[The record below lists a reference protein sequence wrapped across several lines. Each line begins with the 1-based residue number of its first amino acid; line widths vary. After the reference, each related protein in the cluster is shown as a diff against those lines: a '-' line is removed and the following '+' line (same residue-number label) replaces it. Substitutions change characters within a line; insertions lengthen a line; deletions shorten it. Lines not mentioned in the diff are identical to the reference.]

1 MAFPLS
7 REESKEVSS
16 MKYLLATT
24 GTIEPGLGFAM
35 FDGVHIAWLIAFAL
49 FSACCCLAY
58 RRLKRKGRRMMRIGM
73 AALIVADEGL
83 KMAALLIGG
92 NFSVNYLPLHLCSI
106 NLFLIAWHA
115 FRPGRMLDNYL
126 YAVCIPAAMAALLF
140 PNWTPLPVANL
151 MHIHS
156 FTFHMLLA
164 CYPVMLLAGGDIK
177 PDAKAIPG
185 VVALLVVLAGIA
197 AAANSLL
204 GTNFM
209 FLSYASRSNP
219 LYWFEV
225 NMGSHLWGFVVILP
239 LLLAGMYAPELIRA
253 ARRLKRF
260 AHP

>member
-1 MAFPLS
+1 
-7 REESKEVSS
+7 

-35 FDGVHIAWLIAFAL
+35 FDGVHIAWLIAFVL
-49 FSACCCLAY
+49 FTLTCCLFY
-58 RRLKRKGRRMMRIGM
+58 RRLRPQDRKVMRITM
-73 AALIVADEGL
+73 AALIGADEGL

-115 FRPGRMLDNYL
+115 FRPSRTLDNYL
-126 YAVCIPAAMAALLF
+126 YAICIPAASAALLF
-140 PNWTPLPVANL
+140 PNWTALPAANL

-164 CYPVMLLAGGDIK
+164 CYPVMLLSGGDIR
-177 PDAKAIPG
+177 PDARALPG
-185 VVALLVVLAGIA
+185 VIALLIILAGIA

-219 LYWFEV
+219 LYWFEA
-225 NMGSHLWGFVVILP
+225 NMGSHLWGFIIILPP
-239 LLLAGMYAPELIRA
+239 LLLGMYAPELLRA
-253 ARRLKRF
+253 HRRRKSPVRT
-260 AHP
+260 